1 MPTYYRRPVNEFYHH
16 GIKGMRWG
24 VRRFQKKDGTL
35 TAEGKKRYSGE
46 KIPEKKSTH
55 RQNLEKKYRDQGMSK
70 KDAEQVAAKRIKAEK
85 YVAAAAG
92 VTLAAC
98 AAYMAYRGYAVD
110 KKLGGD
116 TQFQRIMSTR
126 PGEAFQMRDGRV
138 YVAYDKRDRA
148 RYKGLLGKSFA
159 DRGLTVRN
167 VSMKYTDGVKVA
179 SRKRA
184 EDTFVNL
191 YRNDTEF
198 RKAFDK
204 SMSELSTGLAGQKTR
219 EMARQAVSRS
229 SSGKISDHFLRTK
242 GYDIFNVGL
251 VNNSPAG
258 QSSAEKFYAALRKQ
272 GISAIEDVND
282 KKYSGYRSKHP
293 LIVFAGKYNWEA
305 DVMSN
310 DQIQA
315 NFNRAYKT
323 IAREQIV
330 EAGAKQVALCGGLGL
345 AGFGAT
351 RITQQNMVNSYRSE
365 HPNTRMTDQQIIDM
379 MTK

>member
-1 MPTYYRRPVNEFYHH
+1 MYTRSVDELYHH
-16 GIKGMRWG
+16 GIKGMKWG

-46 KIPEKKSTH
+46 EIPDRKSTH
-55 RQNLEKKYRDQGMSK
+55 RQNLEKKYQDQGMSK

-85 YVAAAAG
+85 YVAVAAG

-110 KKLGGD
+110 KKLSGD

-159 DRGLTVRN
+159 DRGLEVRN

-204 SMSELSTGLAGQKTR
+204 SMVELSFGFNGKKTRDMAGQV
-219 EMARQAVSRS
+219 VSRS

-251 VNNSPAG
+251 VNNSPSG
-258 QSSAEKFYAALRKQ
+258 RSSAEKFYEALRKQ

-315 NFNRAYKT
+315 NFNRAYRT
-323 IAREQIV
+323 IAREQLV
-330 EAGAKQVALCGGLGL
+330 EAGAKQVALYGGLGL
-345 AGFGAT
+345 AGLGAT
-351 RITQQNMVNSYRSE
+351 RITQQNIVNSYRSE